1 MKVDEGKTIEIFVIT
16 KIINSEQVTV
26 SNYNYL
32 LVFQIFR
39 DKLLTI
45 GYGIKCSG
53 SILNVI

>member
-1 MKVDEGKTIEIFVIT
+1 MKGEIIEIFVIT

-39 DKLLTI
+39 DKLLTM
-45 GYGIKCSG
+45 GYGIKCNG
-53 SILNVI
+53 SRLNVI